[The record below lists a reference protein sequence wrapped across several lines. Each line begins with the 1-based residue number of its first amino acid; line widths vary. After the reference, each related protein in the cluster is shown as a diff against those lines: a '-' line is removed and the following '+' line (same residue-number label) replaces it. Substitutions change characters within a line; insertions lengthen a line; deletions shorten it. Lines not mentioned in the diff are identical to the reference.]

1 MPWNPDKLERLEN
14 ERREFLVR
22 ALGAGFFATGLT
34 GALSRAAFGAGK
46 VPRELPPGKSIYEIK
61 GTASVDGAQADL
73 DTQVRPN
80 SLLET
85 GRSSRMIF
93 AVGKD
98 AFILRSNSRLQ
109 LSGNE
114 LVNTL
119 RLAAGAVLSVFG
131 KTEHRIV
138 TTTASVGIRGTG
150 IYVESEP
157 ERSYVCTCYGVVDLQ
172 SATDANSR
180 EQITSLHHDAPRY
193 ITPFA
198 GPLRRRRSRRWAAPT
213 SRTDCWRMR
222 TEPPMTRPSSMPSR
236 APVST
241 YLPATPS
248 RSCSADG

>member
-1 MPWNPDKLERLEN
+1 MPFNLDKLERLETQ
-14 ERREFLVR
+14 RRDFLVR
-22 ALGAGFFATGLT
+22 ALGAGFFASGLA
-34 GALSRAAFGAGK
+34 GAMLQAAYGAGK

-61 GTASVDGAQADL
+61 GRASVDGTQASL
-73 DTQVRPN
+73 DTQVQPN

-85 GRSSRMIF
+85 GRSSRIIF

-131 KTEHRIV
+131 KSEHRIV

-150 IYVESEP
+150 IYVESDP
-157 ERSYVCTCYGVVDLQ
+157 ERSYVCTCYGVTDIQ
-172 SATDANSR
+172 AATDANSR

-193 ITPFA
+193 VTAGGAVGQRIQPAPFINHTDTELMLIEELVGRVPPFA
-198 GPLRRRRSRRWAAPT
+198 FSGSGYTAPRR
-213 SRTDCWRMR
+213 D
-222 TEPPMTRPSSMPSR
+222 
-236 APVST
+236 
-241 YLPATPS
+241 Y
-248 RSCSADG
+248 

>member
-1 MPWNPDKLERLEN
+1 MPWNPDRLERLEN

-22 ALGAGFFATGLT
+22 ALRAGFFASGVA
-34 GALSRAAFGAGK
+34 GALWRTAYAAGK
-46 VPRELPPGKSIYEIK
+46 IPRELPPGKSIYEIK
-61 GTASVDGAQADL
+61 GEARVDGTQADL
-73 DTQVRPN
+73 DSQVRPN

-85 GRSSRMIF
+85 GRNSRMIF
-93 AVGKD
+93 AVGQD

-150 IYVESEP
+150 IYVETDP
-157 ERSYVCTCYGVVDLQ
+157 ERSYVCTCYGVTDLQ
-172 SATDANSR
+172 AATDANSQ

-193 ITPFA
+193 ITAGGPIGQRIQPAPFINHTDAELMLIEELVGRVPPFA
-198 GPLRRRRSRRWAAPT
+198 FSGAGYTSPRR
-213 SRTDCWRMR
+213 D
-222 TEPPMTRPSSMPSR
+222 
-236 APVST
+236 
-241 YLPATPS
+241 Y
-248 RSCSADG
+248 

>member
-1 MPWNPDKLERLEN
+1 MVMFWNPDKLERLEN
-14 ERREFLVR
+14 ERREFLLR
-22 ALGAGFFATGLT
+22 ALSAGFFASGLT
-34 GALSRAAFGAGK
+34 GALTRAAYGAGK
-46 VPRELPPGKSIYEIK
+46 IRRELPPGKSIYEIK
-61 GTASVDGAQADL
+61 GSATVDGSQANL

-93 AVGKD
+93 AVGQD

-150 IYVESEP
+150 IYVEADP
-157 ERSYVCTCYGVVDLQ
+157 ERSYVCTCYGVTDLQ
-172 SATDANSR
+172 SANDATSS
-180 EQITSLHHDAPRY
+180 EEITSLHHDAPRY
-193 ITPFA
+193 ITASGPIGQRIQPAPFINHTDTELMLIEELVGRVPPFA
-198 GPLRRRRSRRWAAPT
+198 FSGGGYTSPRR
-213 SRTDCWRMR
+213 D
-222 TEPPMTRPSSMPSR
+222 
-236 APVST
+236 
-241 YLPATPS
+241 Y
-248 RSCSADG
+248 